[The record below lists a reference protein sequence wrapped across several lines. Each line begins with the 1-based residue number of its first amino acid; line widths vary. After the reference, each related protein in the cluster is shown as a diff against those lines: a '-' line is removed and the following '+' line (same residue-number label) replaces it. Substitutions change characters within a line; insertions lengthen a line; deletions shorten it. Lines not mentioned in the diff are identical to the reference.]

1 MSNQTV
7 INEYCQKLINTL
19 KQNKNVND
27 LPIPIEAIDWV
38 LKQTRSL
45 FLSEKMLIR
54 TITPIKIVG
63 DIHGQFGDLLEI
75 FNRLGVPSESNR
87 YLFLGDYVDR
97 GKQSL
102 ETILT
107 LFCYKIMY
115 RNSVILL
122 RGNHETADVSYE
134 YGFYDECKR
143 RHSIKLWRKF
153 IDVFNT
159 MSIAATIGIEKN
171 DPLAFCCHGGISDK
185 MNSLSCIEALRKP
198 CDVPDEGLICD
209 LLWSDPTIETET
221 FRESERGVSF
231 EFGKKALN
239 EFMRKIGVDIVIR
252 AHQVTEDGYEFF
264 SNRKLVTVFSAPRYA
279 SEFDNVGAVLIIN
292 KNFRCSFEIFN

>member
-1 MSNQTV
+1 MSKTI
-7 INEYCQKLINTL
+7 INEYCQKLINIL

-27 LPIPIEAIDWV
+27 LPIPLEAIDWV
-38 LKQTRSL
+38 LKQARSL

-54 TITPIKIVG
+54 TITPIKICG
-63 DIHGQFGDLLEI
+63 DIHGQYEDLNII
-75 FNRLGVPSESNR
+75 FDRLGVPSESNR
-87 YLFLGDYVDR
+87 YMFLGDYVDR

-115 RNSVILL
+115 RQNIILL

-143 RHSIKLWRKF
+143 RHSIKLWKKF

-159 MSIAATIGIEKN
+159 ISVAATIGIEKN

-185 MNSLSCIEALRKP
+185 MNSLNSIEALRKP
-198 CDVPDEGLICD
+198 CDVPDDGLICD
-209 LLWSDPTIETET
+209 LLWSDPTNEIET
-221 FRESERGVSF
+221 FRASERGVSF

-239 EFMRKIGVDIVIR
+239 EFMRKIGVDLIIR
-252 AHQVTEDGYEFF
+252 GHFCVEDGYEFF
-264 SNRKLVTVFSAPRYA
+264 ANRKLVTVFSAPRYGG
-279 SEFDNVGAVLIIN
+279 EFDNAAGVMLIN
-292 KNFRCSFEIFN
+292 KDFRCSFEIFT

>member
-7 INEYCQKLINTL
+7 INDYCKKLIHTL
-19 KQNKNVND
+19 KQNKNVNE
-27 LPIPIEAIDWV
+27 LPIPLEAIDWV
-38 LKQTRSL
+38 LKQARSL

-63 DIHGQFGDLLEI
+63 DIHGQFPDLNRI
-75 FNRLGVPSESNR
+75 FERLGTPSASNR

-115 RNSVILL
+115 RHDVILL

-143 RHSIKLWRKF
+143 RDSIKLWKKF

-159 MSIAATIGIEKN
+159 LSIAATVGIEKN
-171 DPLAFCCHGGISDK
+171 VPLAFCAHGGISDK
-185 MNSLSCIEALRKP
+185 MNNLNSIEALRKP
-198 CDVPDEGLICD
+198 CDVPDEGIICD
-209 LLWSDPTIETET
+209 LLWSDPTNEIET

-231 EFGKKALN
+231 EFGNKALN
-239 EFMRKIGVDIVIR
+239 EFMRKIGVDILIR
-252 AHQVTEDGYEFF
+252 GHQVVEDGYEFYG
-264 SNRKLVTVFSAPRYA
+264 NRKLVTVFSAPRYGG
-279 SEFDNVGAVLIIN
+279 EFDNAAGVMLIN
-292 KNFRCSFEIFN
+292 KDFRCSFEIFT